1 MKTKIPD
8 HSKEISRAI
17 SRWALLALA
26 AMCTAQARAED
37 PWAGPYAGV
46 TAVASRSVISGAT
59 TRADGTVGAN
69 SQGESAQNLRDN
81 ASGLG
86 VHMGVSKR
94 LESGLIVG
102 LEADLARLGHQAR
115 NGNYIESGVLMGQPS
130 ATLLYEAPWLATT
143 RLLAGWPFGDAL
155 IYGTGGLAFSSEKV
169 TRTQYQAN
177 GVTNLT
183 EVRFSETDRQNRIGH
198 ALGAGVQWRLGR
210 EWSLRAEYLHT
221 RFRDETFRFPD
232 ARGGAQGAYT
242 SVQGRL
248 ADNGLHMSAVR
259 VGVTY
264 AFGQGR

>member
-1 MKTKIPD
+1 MPD
-8 HSKEISRAI
+8 HQKSNHTRPIAHG
-17 SRWALLALA
+17 ALLALA
-26 AMCTAQARAED
+26 ALCTAQARAED

-59 TRADGTVGAN
+59 TKADGTVGAN

-86 VHMGVSKR
+86 VHMGVRKR

-115 NGNYIESGVLMGQPS
+115 NGDYIASGVLMGQPS

-210 EWSLRAEYLHT
+210 VWSLRAEYLHT

-232 ARGGAQGAYT
+232 ARGGAQGSYT
-242 SVQGRL
+242 NVQGRL
-248 ADNGLHMSAVR
+248 AENGLHMNTVR
-259 VGVTY
+259 IGVTY

>member
-1 MKTKIPD
+1 MPD
-8 HSKEISRAI
+8 SQRTNHARSISHG
-17 SRWALLALA
+17 ALLALA

-59 TRADGTVGAN
+59 TRADGTVGNN
-69 SQGESAQNLRDN
+69 SRGESAQNLRDD

-86 VHMGVSKR
+86 VHMGIRKR

-115 NGNYIESGVLMGQPS
+115 NGNYIDSGVFLGQPS
-130 ATLLYEAPWLATT
+130 ATLQYDAPWLATT
-143 RLLAGWPFGDAL
+143 RLLAGWPLGDVL

-169 TRTQYQAN
+169 ARTQYQAN
-177 GVTNLT
+177 ALTSLT
-183 EVRFSETDRQNRIGH
+183 EFRFSETDRQNRIGH

-210 EWSLRAEYLHT
+210 LWSLRAEYLHT
-221 RFRDETFRFPD
+221 RFRDETFRFAD
-232 ARGGAQGAYT
+232 ARGGAQGSYT
-242 SVQGRL
+242 DVQGRL
-248 ADNGLHMSAVR
+248 VENGLHMNTVR